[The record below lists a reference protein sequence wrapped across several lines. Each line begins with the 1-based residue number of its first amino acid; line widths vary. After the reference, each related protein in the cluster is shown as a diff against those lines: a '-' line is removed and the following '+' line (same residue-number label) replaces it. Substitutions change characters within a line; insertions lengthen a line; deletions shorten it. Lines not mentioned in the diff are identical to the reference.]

1 MIINKQESE
10 ALNITR
16 FVMSIFIV
24 FFHAYTSVQ
33 IYDYWKD
40 LPVYRGV
47 ARFFSLQIGEMGVP
61 VFFLISGYLFF
72 GKYQQTWM
80 YYKSKMQKRFYSLFV
95 PYIFWNAFI
104 IAAYYVAE
112 SIPTIQTLFN
122 EGGKLVHDFDLHDF
136 LFAFWSHK
144 GGNPI
149 LTQMWFVR
157 DLLLLVICAPIIYLL
172 ARYAKFV
179 AIFCFGLI
187 WFVKW
192 EVPNWE
198 SGLLF
203 FFIGACFSIYGKSIR
218 GAKDSAISFYSHPI
232 IIAGRLFIEWNYHW
246 FLCAS
251 YTDFCRSIFYY
262 CFSNSTDR
270 EKENT

>member
-1 MIINKQESE
+1 MYNTLLILSLIH
-10 ALNITR
+10 
-16 FVMSIFIV
+16 IF
-24 FFHAYTSVQ
+24 
-33 IYDYWKD
+33 
-40 LPVYRGV
+40 
-47 ARFFSLQIGEMGVP
+47 
-61 VFFLISGYLFF
+61 
-72 GKYQQTWM
+72 
-80 YYKSKMQKRFYSLFV
+80 
-95 PYIFWNAFI
+95 

-187 WFVKW
+187 WFC
-192 EVPNWE
+192 
-198 SGLLF
+198 LLYTSLWLLLL
-203 FFIGACFSIYGKSIR
+203 GG
-218 GAKDSAISFYSHPI
+218 GVDSRFA
-232 IIAGRLFIEWNYHW
+232 
-246 FLCAS
+246 
-251 YTDFCRSIFYY
+251 
-262 CFSNSTDR
+262 
-270 EKENT
+270 